1 MAVLMK
7 FQWFYVPYALT
18 RLRQM
23 LQKSPRGSGQ
33 PDAGS
38 SASDPLGWI
47 MARRSIRKFY
57 SDPVPERV
65 TKQLLEAAM
74 AAPSGNN
81 ARPWHFVVIQERETL
96 NRIADLHPYGKMCY
110 EAPLAIVVCAD
121 PRLSEEYW
129 VQDCSAAT
137 ENLLLAATALELGSV
152 WLAGHPSKERL
163 VPLKE
168 LLNMPKE
175 YTILSIVAL
184 GRPAQYRPPRTQ
196 YNADRVH
203 LDRW

>member
-1 MAVLMK
+1 
-7 FQWFYVPYALT
+7 
-18 RLRQM
+18 
-23 LQKSPRGSGQ
+23 
-33 PDAGS
+33 
-38 SASDPLGWI
+38 

-57 SDPVPERV
+57 SDPVPEGVIR
-65 TKQLLEAAM
+65 QLLEAAM

-137 ENLLLAATALELGSV
+137 ENILLAATALELGSV
-152 WLAGHPSKERL
+152 WLAGHPSQERL
-163 VPLKE
+163 APLKE
-168 LLNMPKE
+168 LLNMPE
-175 YTILSIVAL
+175 GYTILSIVAL

-196 YNADRVH
+196 YNPERIH
-203 LDRW
+203 LDSW